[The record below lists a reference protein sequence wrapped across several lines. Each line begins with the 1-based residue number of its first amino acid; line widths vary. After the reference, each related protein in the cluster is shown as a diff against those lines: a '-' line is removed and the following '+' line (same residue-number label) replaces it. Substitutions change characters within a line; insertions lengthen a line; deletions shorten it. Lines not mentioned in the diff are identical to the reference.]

1 MKKPELVVALDVDT
15 LAKAE
20 KLVDML
26 YPETRI
32 FKVGSQLFTH
42 AGPEAINMIRKKGA
56 KVFLDLKF
64 HDIPNTVASA
74 VKASKSLGVFILNVH
89 ASGGAEMMRAAVR
102 ARGKSKKPILLAVTM
117 LTSMDKTELN
127 NIGISRAPIQ
137 QVKKL
142 ALLAK
147 QSGIDGVVCSG
158 HEIEIIRSVCGKD
171 FIILTPGIRP
181 AVNRQVDDQKR
192 IMTPQSAAQKGCD
205 YIVMGRPIIEA
216 VSPLTAV
223 QGVLQDIN
231 CVSRKR

>member
-42 AGPEAINMIRKKGA
+42 AGPEAINMIRRKGA

-142 ALLAK
+142 ALLAE
-147 QSGIDGVVCSG
+147 QSDMDGVVCSG

-181 AVNRQVDDQKR
+181 AVNRNVDDQKR

-216 VSPLTAV
+216 VSPLTAA

-231 CVSRKR
+231 RVSGKC